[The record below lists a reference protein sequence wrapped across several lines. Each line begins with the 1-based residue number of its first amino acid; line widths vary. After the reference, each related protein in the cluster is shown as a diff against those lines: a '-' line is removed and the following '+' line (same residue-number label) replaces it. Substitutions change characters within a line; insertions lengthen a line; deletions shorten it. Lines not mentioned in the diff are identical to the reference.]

1 MLKDDNCFYC
11 EDGEKRKSLMIEICK
26 FEKSTLYLNR
36 DQKHLGRVVLK
47 YHEHKT
53 DPSELTVEENQQFF
67 GELACVAKAIMELFH
82 PDKINYAIYGDGV
95 PHLHVHIVPK
105 YKDGLHWGGPFL
117 DTCEKKLLSD
127 SEYEDLIAK
136 FKQVLGK

>member
-1 MLKDDNCFYC
+1 MLKVDNCFYC

-53 DPSELTVEENQQFF
+53 DPSQLTDEENAIFF
-67 GELACVAKAIMELFH
+67 SEMREVSKAIRLTMVSMVTEYLTYTYTLFQNIKMAYNGA
-82 PDKINYAIYGDGV
+82 D
-95 PHLHVHIVPK
+95 
-105 YKDGLHWGGPFL
+105 
-117 DTCEKKLLSD
+117 LLMIPLKRS
-127 SEYEDLIAK
+127 
-136 FKQVLGK
+136 F

>member
-1 MLKDDNCFYC
+1 
-11 EDGEKRKSLMIEICK
+11 MIEICK

-53 DPSELTVEENQQFF
+53 DPSQLTDEENAIFF
-67 GELACVAKAIMELFH
+67 SEMREVSKAIMELFH
-82 PDKINYAIYGDGV
+82 PDKINYGIYGDGV

-105 YKDGLHWGGPFL
+105 YKDGLQWGGPFD
-117 DTCEKKLLSD
+117 DTVEKKLLSD
-127 SEYEDLIAK
+127 EEYNELIEK
-136 FKQVLGK
+136 FKKALGK